1 MNDAIVMDVIVAALA
16 GGAASY
22 ISIRVTVARLEERL
36 DAMAREIDN
45 QVTHARERY
54 DIMTGRLGALEA
66 RDK

>member
-1 MNDAIVMDVIVAALA
+1 MNESILMDVVVAALA
-16 GGAASY
+16 GFAASY
-22 ISIRVTVARLEERL
+22 IGMRVTVARLEERL

-54 DIMTGRLGALEA
+54 DIMVGRLGALEA